1 MGTRKKATQQESNFT
16 VNGAQAV
23 ASVEIGFR
31 DLMQICLQE
40 NDRRLAGYDPRLC
53 RPTRV
58 PALARFVL
66 AVGKLWPS
74 KKR

>member
-1 MGTRKKATQQESNFT
+1 
-16 VNGAQAV
+16 
-23 ASVEIGFR
+23 
-31 DLMQICLQE
+31 MQICLQE

-66 AVGKLWPS
+66 AVGKLWPNKGIS
-74 KKR
+74 TSG